1 MSKTT
6 FIAYLVILILIL
18 MIFLKESREDLSKNR
33 LKNDAVILAF
43 GDSLTYG
50 FGASDGHGYPEYL
63 ERKTGLSVTNAGLN
77 GELSSEGL
85 LRLPKFLEQKPDL
98 VILCHGGNDILQKL
112 SPEQLKNNLLEMVK
126 LSKQSGAE
134 VLLVAVPNF
143 NIVSFKILSIYKEV
157 AKEIGVFLEDDVLTH
172 IELNGALK
180 SDYVH
185 PNEEGYEMMADA
197 FLELLKKKNLLP

>member
-63 ERKTGLSVTNAGLN
+63 ERKTGLSVINAGLN

-112 SPEQLKNNLLEMVK
+112 SLEQLKNNLLEMVK

-143 NIVSFKILSIYKEV
+143 NIVSFKTLSIYKEV

-197 FLELLKKKNLLP
+197 FLELLRKKNLLP